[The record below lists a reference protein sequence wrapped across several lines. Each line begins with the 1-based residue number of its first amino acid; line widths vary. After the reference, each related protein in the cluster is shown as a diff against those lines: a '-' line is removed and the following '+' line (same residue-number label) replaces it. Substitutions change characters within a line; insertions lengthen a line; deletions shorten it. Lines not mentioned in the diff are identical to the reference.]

1 MHDLYYKGRI
11 HTRVN
16 HIKTGYN
23 NKRAVKLG
31 SEKHPLTLVVTS
43 EERKLAVEALVAENA
58 LFAEITVDSSLDE
71 NINELNGILNKPV
84 TTTFDKTPNR
94 NDPCSC
100 GSGNKYKKCC
110 G

>member
-16 HIKTGYN
+16 HVKTGYN
-23 NKRAVKLG
+23 TKRTVKLG
-31 SEKHPLTLVVTS
+31 TENNPLTLVVTS
-43 EERKLAVEALVAENA
+43 DEKKIEVERLVAENG
-58 LFAEITVDSSLDE
+58 LFANITIDSGIDE
-71 NINELNGILNKPV
+71 NINELNAILNKPT

-100 GSGNKYKKCC
+100 NSGKKYKRCC

>member
-16 HIKTGYN
+16 HVKSGYN
-23 NKRAVKLG
+23 TKRDVRLG
-31 SEKHPLTLVVTS
+31 TPENPLNLIVTS
-43 EERKLAVEALVAENA
+43 EERKDEVSKLIEQHELVAD
-58 LFAEITVDSSLDE
+58 ISVSSDAIE
-71 NINELNGILNKPV
+71 DINQLTAIINTAS
-84 TTTFDKTPNR
+84 TTTFEKTPGR

-100 GSGNKYKKCC
+100 NSGKKYKKCC

>member
-16 HIKTGYN
+16 HVKSGYN
-23 NKRAVKLG
+23 TKRDVRLG
-31 SEKHPLTLVVTS
+31 TSENPLSLTVTS
-43 EERKLAVEALVAENA
+43 EERKNEVSKLVEQHELVAD
-58 LFAEITVDSSLDE
+58 ISVSSDSSED
-71 NINELNGILNKPV
+71 INQLMALINTAS
-84 TTTFDKTPNR
+84 TTTFEKTPGR

-100 GSGNKYKKCC
+100 NSGKKFKKCC

>member
-11 HTRVN
+11 HTRHN
-16 HIKTGYN
+16 HVTTGYN
-23 NKRAVKLG
+23 TKRTVKLG
-31 SEKHPLTLVVTS
+31 TEKNPLTLVVAS
-43 EERKLAVEALVAENA
+43 DERKLEVEALVAENQ
-58 LFAEITVDSSLDE
+58 LFADITVDKSVDE
-71 NINELNGILNKPV
+71 NINELDVILNKPV

-100 GSGNKYKKCC
+100 GSEKKYKKCC